1 MVKPILYQ
9 LTFKEDYKMTT
20 TYTVIPQG
28 LDINNPLSKDKTFS
42 TKKEATQYIRNT
54 LKPAGV
60 HGVLSTDS
68 KGWGKYF

>member
-1 MVKPILYQ
+1 
-9 LTFKEDYKMTT
+9 MTT

-28 LDINNPLSKDKTFS
+28 LDINNPLSKDKTFPN
-42 TKKEATQYIRNT
+42 KKEALKYIRNT

>member
-1 MVKPILYQ
+1 
-9 LTFKEDYKMTT
+9 MTT

-28 LDINNPLSKDKTFS
+28 LSYNHPLNRDKTFP
-42 TKKEATQYIRNT
+42 TKKEATTYIKKI
-54 LKPAGV
+54 LKPEGV